1 MRHRQISTGF
11 CRVACRP
18 FMGLVASIVVAGVL
32 SGCAVPS
39 HDAAAGQ
46 SVGIEGLTAQQAR
59 GIARESYLYG
69 APMVASYQAMYAYS
83 LDKQGAQYKGPVN
96 SINPVG
102 TASAAAAGLDPAYLY
117 SYAALDLRAEPVV
130 VIVPRVEKRRDAS
143 LQVMDLYMHH
153 IGDLGS
159 RGLGGGVFLVAG
171 PSWKG
176 KVPPGIT
183 KVIRSETQLATLVA
197 RTQRFNPADQ
207 ENAKRIQARFKV
219 QPLSAFRNRAAP
231 AAPAK
236 VEWKAPVPRAQ
247 MYSSL
252 EFYDELAFLLRF
264 APAHKSETAL
274 RERMATL
281 GLRPGEDYD
290 TATLNPALRRAL
302 QEGMHDGQNDIDKN
316 RAAQGADAGA
326 LFGDRDKLKNDYLA
340 RATGAQ
346 MGLFAFGGMGAP
358 KAAPKVPPKPP
369 LKSQPKSPPTPQ

>member
-11 CRVACRP
+11 CRAACRP
-18 FMGLVASIVVAGVL
+18 FIGLVAAIAVGAIL

-39 HDAAAGQ
+39 HDAAAAQ

-59 GIARESYLYG
+59 GIAREAYLYG

-83 LDKQGAQYKGPVN
+83 LDRQGAQYKGPVN

-117 SYAALDLRAEPVV
+117 SYAALDLRAEPVI
-130 VIVPRVEKRRDAS
+130 VIVPRAEKRRDAS
-143 LQVMDLYMHH
+143 LQIMDLYMHH

-159 RGLGGGVFLVAG
+159 RGMGGGVFLVAG

-219 QPLSAFRNRAAP
+219 QPLSVFRHRAAP

-264 APAHKSETAL
+264 PPEHKSETML
-274 RERMATL
+274 RERMANL
-281 GLRPGEDYD
+281 GLRPGETYD
-290 TATLNPALRRAL
+290 TASLNPALRRAL
-302 QEGMHDGQNDIDKN
+302 QEGMHDAQNEIDKN
-316 RAAQGADAGA
+316 RAAKGNDADA
-326 LFGDRDKLKNDYLA
+326 LFGDRQVLKDDYLS

-346 MGLFAFGGMGAP
+346 MGLFAFGGMSAP
-358 KAAPKVPPKPP
+358 KTSPKQPPKPR
-369 LKSQPKSPPTPQ
+369 

>member
-1 MRHRQISTGF
+1 MRHRQISTAF
-11 CRVACRP
+11 RRATCRP
-18 FMGLVASIVVAGVL
+18 FIGLVAAIALAGAMA
-32 SGCAVPS
+32 GCTFRSP
-39 HDAAAGQ
+39 DAASGSQ
-46 SVGIEGLTAQQAR
+46 WVGIEGVSAQHAR
-59 GIARESYLYG
+59 TIARESYLYG

-83 LDKQGAQYKGPVN
+83 IDKNGAQYKGPLN
-96 SINPVG
+96 TINPMG
-102 TASAAAAGLDPAYLY
+102 TAAAAAAGLDPAYLY

-130 VIVPRVEKRRDAS
+130 VTVPRVEKQRDAS

-176 KVPPGIT
+176 KTPAGIT
-183 KVIRSETQLATLVA
+183 KVIRAETELATLVA

-207 ENAKRIQARFKV
+207 DNAKRIQSRLKV
-219 QPLSAFRNRAAP
+219 QPLSAFRNRSAP

-236 VEWKAPVPRAQ
+236 VEWMAPVPRTQ

-264 APAHKSETAL
+264 APAHKSETML
-274 RERMATL
+274 RERMASL
-281 GLRPGEDYD
+281 GLRPGDAYD
-290 TATLNPALRRAL
+290 TASLNPALRRAL

-316 RAAQGADAGA
+316 RAAQGANTDA
-326 LFGDRDKLKNDYLA
+326 LFGGREALKNNYLT

-346 MGLFAFGGMGAP
+346 MGLFAFGGMSAAKAPSKAPP
-358 KAAPKVPPKPP
+358 KA
-369 LKSQPKSPPTPQ
+369 QPPTR